1 MKEQLSALIDDELD
15 AEHAQYIIT
24 GVMAGG
30 QLKQCWDTYHL
41 IGDVMRADFQRHSSL
56 TQKIMHEISQE
67 PIVFAPMA
75 SQKLKEKRNFIP
87 SAWSVAA
94 SCAAVMLVAFV
105 AIQQQTLS
113 TTNSSMMTAS
123 NTNLSKKSAFSSA
136 PVQMASVDVVKNI
149 PSEYLSA
156 HQDLAPNGAHYI
168 QMVAYSGE

>member
-15 AEHAQYIIT
+15 PEHAQYIIS

-30 QLKQCWDTYHL
+30 QLKQSWDAYHL
-41 IGDVMRADFQRHSSL
+41 IGDVMRADYQRHSSL
-56 TQKIMHEISQE
+56 TQKIMQEISQE
-67 PIVFAPMA
+67 PVVFSPIS
-75 SQKLKEKRNFIP
+75 SQNLKAKRSFIP

-105 AIQQQTLS
+105 AIQQQSLS
-113 TTNSSMMTAS
+113 TTNASMVTAS
-123 NTNLSKKSAFSSA
+123 NTNVKSKSAFRST